1 LNQPEKSNVDEHKP
15 LLIVPIEFSN
25 RRIEGGVIFWK
36 SPMIIRTE
44 ALKNK
49 EKKELLPM
57 KNK

>member
-25 RRIEGGVIFWK
+25 RRIEGGVIVWK
-36 SPMIIRTE
+36 SPMFIRTE